1 MPTLNCVIYTCRL
14 YVHDMF
20 DEIPVTAS
28 RGLVMILFIL
38 FLLHHC
44 FLASL
49 LILSDH
55 SILGSVPG
63 TRPEKVAQILKC

>member
-1 MPTLNCVIYTCRL
+1 MLRTVKYTCRL
-14 YVHDMF
+14 HICNMF
-20 DEIPVTAS
+20 DEMPVMAS

-38 FLLHHC
+38 LILHHC

-49 LILSDH
+49 LIPCDH

-63 TRPEKVAQILKC
+63 SGPEKVAQILEC